1 MQPSDAGRSDSVCRI
16 VAPLRWDV
24 WRDELQV
31 AGCLDEFA
39 DISIGI
45 RDGFRISVSLPITA
59 TYTPPNH
66 KSSLDN
72 PEALQLH
79 IHTELSARRYSG
91 PFHPSRLESLIG
103 PFCTSPMGIIP
114 KTTPGTFRIIQ
125 DFSFPRDNPSIFS
138 VNDDINPDEFQ
149 CEWGTF
155 VACVLLIADAPEGT
169 QASVNDVQN
178 AYRNIPI
185 HPDDQPYLVIFFLGL
200 VILDHCAAFGSC
212 SAPGIFGRVADA
224 IVQIFKHYG
233 VQAIIKWVDDF
244 VFWRYPTRKLIDGS
258 FEYSYD
264 ESLIFSVAER
274 LGWPWSP
281 TKHTPFSSSF
291 TYNGFQWDIP
301 SRTVELPASK
311 KVKYLERLA
320 PWISGAT
327 FTRKECEKMVG
338 TLNHCCLTLPEGR
351 SRLPSFYR
359 FASGFHYSTSI
370 FARHR
375 ISTAVLE
382 DAAWW

>member
-1 MQPSDAGRSDSVCRI
+1 
-16 VAPLRWDV
+16 
-24 WRDELQV
+24 
-31 AGCLDEFA
+31 
-39 DISIGI
+39 
-45 RDGFRISVSLPITA
+45 
-59 TYTPPNH
+59 
-66 KSSLDN
+66 
-72 PEALQLH
+72 
-79 IHTELSARRYSG
+79 
-91 PFHPSRLESLIG
+91 
-103 PFCTSPMGIIP
+103 MGIIP

-327 FTRKECEKMVG
+327 FTRKECEKMWLSLLHIYLC
-338 TLNHCCLTLPEGR
+338 TSSDLNCSTRGC
-351 SRLPSFYR
+351 RLVLFVD
-359 FASGFHYSTSI
+359 ASTSWGI
-370 FARHR
+370 GLVANGKWLAWQLKPGWKSDGRDIGWAEMVAITR
-375 ISTAVLE
+375 VSMVL
-382 DAAWW
+382 